1 MRTAQILPLPA
12 AVAAATRAAALDV
25 LDQAAAWA
33 AFARARTNQQS
44 ATLFQKA
51 IESARFTTEERARA
65 FAVPSK
71 LAGTKAHA
79 EHVAALAAAEPPRFL
94 PLVVTEQAG
103 ALVVSFED
111 AAGCLRPLG
120 LVQPKHVGWVAPL
133 LAHGVKLYLLAVT
146 GLDREGATLGV
157 NVAFG
162 HVGPA
167 VLAATAAPSGDG
179 AATPTPPVAC
189 EPAAPY
195 GAATAAPEQA
205 RAVRLYRDARG
216 AARARF
222 EPAGFELAPAD
233 EIEWGYAGWGP
244 ARLARLVLAYFEGA
258 AVAEGLGADFKGEV
272 IAVVPR
278 EGVRLTAQDVRGW
291 VERTTR
297 AAA

>member
-12 AVAAATRAAALDV
+12 AVAAATRAAALGV

-33 AFARARTNQQS
+33 AFARARTTQQS
-44 ATLFQKA
+44 VTLFQKA

-79 EHVAALAAAEPPRFL
+79 EHVQALAVSEPPRFL

-111 AAGCLRPLG
+111 AGGRLRPLG
-120 LVQPKHVGWVAPL
+120 HVQPKHAGWAAPL
-133 LAHGVKLYLLAVT
+133 LAHGVRLYLLAVT

-179 AATPTPPVAC
+179 AATPPSPVAC

-195 GAATAAPEQA
+195 GAATAAEQA
-205 RAVRLYRDARG
+205 HAVRLYRGPSG
-216 AARARF
+216 AGRARF
-222 EPAGFELAPAD
+222 EPAGFELGPVD

-258 AVAEGLGADFKGEV
+258 AVADWLGADFKGEV

-278 EGVRLTAQDVRGW
+278 EGVTLTAQDVRGW